1 VNKNIAFH
9 RNLYLSWL
17 DAAAALAGE
26 QPDRARVRAALDTI
40 VAERIESTKARN
52 MTLDMLMNIWV
63 KTGDQHPALYAE
75 ALTLFTRS
83 EVIADRLWLH
93 YGLTLL
99 TYSFF
104 RLSAA
109 IIGQISRLA
118 DDITSR
124 DLKTRLTA
132 ELGQIGALD
141 TAAER
146 VVFSLRNWGILTE
159 SGQRNV
165 YVPQRQHFTAS
176 QPTVERW
183 LLAAALTA
191 HPAQELPFTD
201 LVRLPELFPFRFTIG
216 VDALRQDS
224 RFEVHR
230 QGLGWDMVQL
240 IPERP
245 GTPQL
250 SFDLQSYQS

>member
-1 VNKNIAFH
+1 
-9 RNLYLSWL
+9 
-17 DAAAALAGE
+17 
-26 QPDRARVRAALDTI
+26 
-40 VAERIESTKARN
+40 
-52 MTLDMLMNIWV
+52 MTLDMLLNIWV
-63 KTGDQHPALYAE
+63 KTGTQYPALHAE
-75 ALTLFTRS
+75 ALALFTRS
-83 EVIADRLWLH
+83 EVGGDRLWLH

-99 TYSFF
+99 SYSFF
-104 RLSAA
+104 RLSTA

-146 VVFSLRNWGILTE
+146 VIFSLRNWGILVE
-159 SGQRNV
+159 SGRRNV

-176 QPTVERW
+176 QPAVERW

-201 LVRLPELFPFRFTIG
+201 LVRLPELFPFRFTSG
-216 VDALRQDS
+216 VDDLRHDS

-230 QGLGWDMVQL
+230 QGWGWDMVQL
-240 IPERP
+240 IPARASP
-245 GTPQL
+245 PQL
-250 SFDLQSYQS
+250 SFDLHSYRS